1 MKYLLIIAS
10 LFIAGFAYG
19 QTVSVVAE
27 TGEFVGVPTAAR
39 IDVIEAGTSIGLASN
54 RVFVGQ
60 STGKALG
67 VAVSG
72 DLSVATNGAF
82 TIADEAVT
90 LAKMADMA
98 TLSVIGR
105 STEDAGVPEVLI
117 AETDSHVLRR
127 SGTTLGF
134 GLLGSA
140 NLAANAA
147 IAATQLHTDVQTS
160 LGKADSAIQPT
171 TEDYT
176 NAVALAGSAV
186 QTEADPVASPVINA
200 LIDYLSDGLLAD
212 GGLAISA
219 ESALKFK
226 TTQTAIWTVG
236 GVAKAKVAEDEIV
249 FSAADTINVGAETNT
264 FYGAWLVEVDSTGTV
279 ATKPAGGLTDQV
291 YEASET
297 AIDALPAATAGS
309 VALGYILIELEAT
322 AGESFTANTDALT
335 TIATFVDGDEK
346 TLPAK
351 IE

>member
-105 STEDAGVPEVLI
+105 STEDAGVPEVLT
-117 AETDSHVLRR
+117 AATDHFVLRR
-127 SGTTLGF
+127 SGSALGF
-134 GLLGSA
+134 GLLVDA
-140 NLAANAA
+140 NIDAAAA
-147 IAATQLHTDVQTS
+147 IAHTKLSGVAAAPAVVGSVDGTTNTVTITANDGAGATLAAKRLMRVWVSETS
-160 LGKADSAIQPT
+160 GGSPSTNNIESVTLSGGAAIQTIT
-171 TEDYT
+171 TADYVYLTADTGIASAEVIGTAAGT
-176 NAVALAGSAV
+176 NYMNV
-186 QTEADPVASPVINA
+186 
-200 LIDYLSDGLLAD
+200 AD
-212 GGLAISA
+212 GGYV
-219 ESALKFK
+219 
-226 TTQTAIWTVG
+226 T
-236 GVAKAKVAEDEIV
+236 
-249 FSAADTINVGAETNT
+249 SAAVVFE
-264 FYGAWLVEVDSTGTV
+264 
-279 ATKPAGGLTDQV
+279 
-291 YEASET
+291 
-297 AIDALPAATAGS
+297 
-309 VALGYILIELEAT
+309 
-322 AGESFTANTDALT
+322 
-335 TIATFVDGDEK
+335 
-346 TLPAK
+346 
-351 IE
+351 

>member
-10 LFIAGFAYG
+10 LFVSGFAYG

-27 TGEFVGVPTAAR
+27 TGEFIGVPTAAR
-39 IDVIEAGTSIGLASN
+39 IDAIEAGTKLPLIPSGKIIVGNSGGTGEAQTVTGDISLSN
-54 RVFVGQ
+54 E
-60 STGKALG
+60 G
-67 VAVSG
+67 VA
-72 DLSVATNGAF
+72 A
-82 TIADEAVT
+82 IA
-90 LAKMADMA
+90 
-98 TLSVIGR
+98 
-105 STEDAGVPEVLI
+105 AGVIVDADI
-117 AETDSHVLRR
+117 
-127 SGTTLGF
+127 
-134 GLLGSA
+134 
-140 NLAANAA
+140 NANAA
-147 IAATQLHTDVQTS
+147 IAGSKLATAVQDS
-160 LGKADSAIQPT
+160 L
-171 TEDYT
+171 
-176 NAVALAGSAV
+176 ALAGSAV

-200 LIDYLSDGLLAD
+200 LIDYLSDGLLVD

-249 FSAADTINVGAETNT
+249 FSAADTINIGTETNT